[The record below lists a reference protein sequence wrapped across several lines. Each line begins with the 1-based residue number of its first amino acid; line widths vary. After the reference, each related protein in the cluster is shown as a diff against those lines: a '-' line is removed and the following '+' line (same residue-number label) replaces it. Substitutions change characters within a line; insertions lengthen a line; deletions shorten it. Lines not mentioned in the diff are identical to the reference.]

1 MAESRRGCTPAQQ
14 CKSPKCL
21 FSLKVNSNVRSLT
34 CPVPKLSLFFRC
46 FSLPVMRQALISE
59 QIEWAQFVFTTKFD
73 FTKQKFEEKFL
84 VHKFLY
90 QKSIRIATDTTV
102 RMSLVLAKRMP
113 LRSADFQ
120 RILRPDTFLNQ
131 KSALRSGILFASTE
145 LMHRPRSDFSLH
157 FDIRN
162 I

>member
-1 MAESRRGCTPAQQ
+1 
-14 CKSPKCL
+14 
-21 FSLKVNSNVRSLT
+21 
-34 CPVPKLSLFFRC
+34 
-46 FSLPVMRQALISE
+46 MRQALISE